1 MTAGP
6 DNPGG
11 YRPDDPR
18 YGLSGQALLDYYL
31 SRPPEFYVRSLYAPG
46 AAEERAEAMEPH
58 LAHMAAHREQ
68 LRFAGPLLS
77 EDGTTP
83 LGTMSIINVPDRA
96 SAEAFA
102 AGDGFAKAGMLQPPR
117 IMRFISSKRLTQ
129 LDREPDP
136 DQQMFVCEC
145 IDGPDAPALRKQSA
159 AAHHEYQG
167 SIIDKYVA
175 HGPLRSDD
183 GQTLIGSLFIIEVPD
198 RAAALDL
205 VTNEPM
211 TAAGVFSEINIYR
224 WRYGK
229 SLA

>member
-1 MTAGP
+1 VSSP

-18 YGLSGQALLDYYL
+18 YGLSGQTLLDYYL
-31 SRPPEFYVRSLYAPG
+31 SRPPEFYVRSLYKPG
-46 AAEERAEAMEPH
+46 AADKREQAMEPH
-58 LAHMAAHREQ
+58 LAHMAVHRDQ

-77 EDGTTP
+77 DDGPAP
-83 LGTMSIINVPDRA
+83 LGTISIINVPDRA
-96 SAEAFA
+96 AAEAFA
-102 AGDGFAKAGMLQPPR
+102 AGDGFAKAGMLQPPE
-117 IMRFISSKRLTQ
+117 IIRFISSKRLTQ
-129 LDREPDP
+129 LDRTPDP
-136 DQQMFVCEC
+136 ELQMFICEC

-159 AAHHEYQG
+159 AAHHTYQG

-183 GQTLIGSLFIIEVPD
+183 GQTLIGSLFIIEVED
-198 RAAALDL
+198 RAAAEDL
-205 VTNEPM
+205 IDNEPM
-211 TAAGVFSEINIYR
+211 TQAGVFGEINIYR